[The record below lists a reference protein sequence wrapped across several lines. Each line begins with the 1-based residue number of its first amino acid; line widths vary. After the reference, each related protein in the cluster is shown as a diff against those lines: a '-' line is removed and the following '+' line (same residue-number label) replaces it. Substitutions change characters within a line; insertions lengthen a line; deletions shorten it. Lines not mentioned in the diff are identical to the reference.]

1 MRAFYAF
8 LVQGFRQQAAYKV
21 EGWIGILTSLIFF
34 AVYAGIWTA
43 VLRGDPAALQHQMRY
58 VIATRFLAELH
69 FLPTWEVNAKFRQGD
84 IGLELIRPVALPLR
98 ILGDFLGRSGFRLIR
113 ALPVYTL
120 IWALFRLPAPRVG
133 TVVLFAISAL
143 VGWVIIATLELSLQ
157 LVALWTV
164 QFDAAEQLFY
174 VATSIFSGSFIPLY
188 YLPHWI
194 AAVAKYLPFAGVYFV
209 PSAILS
215 EGLGGNLLTEALL
228 LQAFWALFGVAVLSA
243 IWTAGSRK
251 LVMQGG

>member
-21 EGWIGILTSLIFF
+21 EGWVGILSSLILF

-43 VLRGDPAALQHQMRY
+43 VLRGDPVALQHQMRY
-58 VIATRFLAELH
+58 VIATRFLAELN
-69 FLPTWEVNAKFRQGD
+69 FLPMWEVNAKFRQGD
-84 IGLELIRPVALPLR
+84 VGLELIRPVALPLR
-98 ILGDFLGRSGFRLIR
+98 ILGEFLGRSAFRLLR
-113 ALPVYTL
+113 SLPVYVV
-120 IWALFRLPAPRVG
+120 IWALFHLPVPGAG
-133 TVVLFAISAL
+133 TVLLFVISAL
-143 VGWVIIATLELSLQ
+143 TGWVILATLELTLQ

-174 VATSIFSGSFIPLY
+174 VGTSLFSGAFIPLY
-188 YLPHWI
+188 FMPDWI
-194 AAVAKYLPFAGVYFV
+194 ERVAKYLPFAGVYFV

-215 EGLGGNLLTEALL
+215 GGLAGREFTEALL
-228 LQAFWALFGVAVLSA
+228 LQALWALVGVGALAS
-243 IWTAGSRK
+243 IWMAGSRK